1 MKYVKVILDLPFDKV
16 LTYHVPVSLEKKAQV
31 GARCRAPVGKRAC
44 QGFILQ
50 IVSKKPPFPT
60 KPLFDIP
67 DALAIFSKEMLE
79 FTKELAE
86 YYFLPWVKVLK
97 AALPPG
103 LNNKKGLKLE
113 AEPENNLD
121 FPYQSPSY
129 SLSAQQQNAVSQIQT
144 SIDKQEHKIFLIH
157 GITGS
162 GKTEIYFESI
172 LRSLEQKKGAIFL
185 VPEISLTPQMI
196 KSFKERFG
204 QRLAIYHSGL
214 TVKQRRD
221 QWLRIK
227 TGQADIVLG
236 VRSAIFAPVEKLGVI
251 VIDESHETTYTQQE
265 KFKYSAIQA
274 AFIRGKVQKAV
285 VIMGTATPSIESYY
299 HAKKNKFKLIKLDY
313 RIDNRQLPEIT
324 VVDMNKEKMEGNRNI
339 LSRRLK
345 DAIGQTIQQGEQV
358 ILFLNRRGFSS
369 VMFCKICGHIEK
381 CKNCKVSLVYHSSS
395 NMLVC
400 HHCNYTID
408 VPPVCPRC
416 NRAYLHP
423 VGAGTQKVEK
433 EIKKLSP
440 HFVVQ
445 RMDSDII
452 AQKEKTHTEI
462 FESFLEGKT
471 DILIGTQMLAKGLH
485 FPDVTLVGIISAD
498 TQLNLPNFRAGEFTF
513 QLLTQVAGR
522 AGRGEK
528 GGKVIVQT
536 HYPDHY
542 SINCATHYDFE
553 KFYENE
559 LGFRKELNYPPFSQ
573 LVSLTIKGSSEI
585 KVRKDAIILAN
596 MLKSYI
602 SEIKEGFELIGPG
615 PCPIDKIRN
624 KFRWRIIIKSKN
636 RKNLEKLMQEL
647 RNYWAKIPHIQ
658 EILSIDLDPVDMM

>member
-1 MKYVKVILDLPFDKV
+1 MKYVKVLFDLPFDKV
-16 LTYHVPVSLEKKAQV
+16 LTYHVPVLLDNKAQI
-31 GARCRAPVGKRAC
+31 GMRCLAPVGKRTC
-44 QGFILQ
+44 QGFILE
-50 IVSKKPPFPT
+50 IVKKKPAFPT
-60 KPLFDIP
+60 KPVFNIP
-67 DALAIFSKEMLE
+67 DALAIFSKEMFEL
-79 FTKELAE
+79 TKELAE
-86 YYFLPWVKVLK
+86 YYFTPWIKVLK

-103 LNNKKGLKLE
+103 LGKKGLKSE
-113 AEPENNLD
+113 AKPENNLD
-121 FPYQSPSY
+121 FSYQTPSY
-129 SLSAQQQNAVSQIQT
+129 SLSAQQKDAVSQIQS
-144 SIDKQEHKIFLIH
+144 SIDKKEHEIFLVH

-172 LRSLEQKKGAIFL
+172 FRSLKQKRGAIFL

-196 KSFKERFG
+196 KGFQERFG
-204 QRLAIYHSGL
+204 QRLALYHSGL
-214 TVKQRRD
+214 TIKQRREE
-221 QWLRIK
+221 WIRVK

-265 KFKYSAIQA
+265 KFKYSALQA
-274 AFIRGKVQKAV
+274 AFIRGKIQKSV
-285 VIMGTATPSIESYY
+285 VIMGSATPSIETYY
-299 HAKKNKFKLIKLDY
+299 HAKKGKYNLIQLTSRVDNK
-313 RIDNRQLPEIT
+313 QLPEII
-324 VVDMNKEKMEGNRNI
+324 VVDMNKERIEGNRNI
-339 LSRRLK
+339 MSRRLQA
-345 DAIGQTIQQGEQV
+345 AIKQTIEQAEQV

-369 VMFCKICGHIEK
+369 VVMCKICGHIEK
-381 CKNCKVSLVYHSSS
+381 CKNCKVSLVYHTSS
-395 NMLVC
+395 NMLIC
-400 HHCNYTID
+400 HHCNYSTQ
-408 VPPVCPRC
+408 VPPICPRC
-416 NRAYLHP
+416 QRSYLHP
-423 VGAGTQKVEK
+423 IGIGTQKVEK

-452 AQKEKTHTEI
+452 AQKDKTHTEI
-462 FESFLEGKT
+462 FEKFLEGKT
-471 DILIGTQMLAKGLH
+471 DILVGTQMLAKGLH

-528 GGKVIVQT
+528 IGKVIVQT

-542 SINCATHYDFE
+542 SINNATNYDFE

-585 KVRKDAIILAN
+585 KVRKDTIILAN

-602 SEIKEGFELIGPG
+602 SQIKKGFELIGPG
-615 PCPIDKIRN
+615 PCPIEKIRN
-624 KFRWRIIIKSKN
+624 KYRWRIIIKSQNSK
-636 RKNLEKLMQEL
+636 KLEKLMQNL
-647 RNYWAKIPHIQ
+647 RESWAKIPHLQ
-658 EILSIDLDPVDMM
+658 ETLSIDLDPVDMM

>member
-1 MKYVKVILDLPFDKV
+1 MKYVKVILDLPFEKT
-16 LTYHVPVSLEKKAQV
+16 LTYHVPVSLKAKAQV
-31 GARCRAPVGKRAC
+31 GARCRASVGKRIC

-50 IVSKKPPFPT
+50 LVRKKPAFAT
-60 KPLFDIP
+60 KPILDIP
-67 DALAIFSKEMLE
+67 DDVAIFSKEMFE
-79 FTKELAE
+79 FTKELAK
-86 YYFLPWVKVLK
+86 YYFMPWIKVLK

-103 LNNKKGLKLE
+103 LNNKKGLKME
-113 AEPENNLD
+113 TEDENNLD
-121 FPYQSPSY
+121 FSYNRPSY
-129 SLSAQQQNAVSQIQT
+129 SLSEEQKDAVSQIRM

-172 LRSLEQKKGAIFL
+172 WTYLKQKRGAIFL

-204 QRLAIYHSGL
+204 KRLALYHSGL
-214 TVKQRRD
+214 TIKQRRD
-221 QWLRIK
+221 EWLRIK
-227 TGQADIVLG
+227 TGKADIVLG
-236 VRSAIFAPVEKLGVI
+236 VRSAIFAPVEKLGII

-265 KFKYSAIQA
+265 KFKFSAIQA
-274 AFIRGKVQKAV
+274 AFVRGKIQKAV
-285 VIMGTATPSIESYY
+285 VLMGSATPSIETYY
-299 HAKKNKFKLIKLDY
+299 HAKKNKHKLIQLHS
-313 RIDNRQLPEIT
+313 RIDNKHLPEII
-324 VVDMNKEKMEGNRNI
+324 VVDMNKEKAEGRRNI
-339 LSRRLK
+339 ISQRLK
-345 DAIGQTIQQGEQV
+345 DAIKNTIEQGEQV
-358 ILFLNRRGFSS
+358 ILFINRRGFSS
-369 VMFCKICGHIEK
+369 VMMCPICGYIEK
-381 CKNCKVSLVYHSSS
+381 CKNCKTSLVYHSAS

-408 VPPVCPRC
+408 IPPICPKC
-416 NRAYLHP
+416 NRSYLYP
-423 VGAGTQKVEK
+423 VGTGTQKVER

-440 HFVVQ
+440 HFIIQ

-452 AQKEKTHTEI
+452 NTKSKTHKEI
-462 FESFLEGKT
+462 FDNFLEQKT

-485 FPDVTLVGIISAD
+485 FPNVTLVGIISAD

-542 SINCATHYDFE
+542 SINSAVNYDFE

-559 LGFRKELNYPPFSQ
+559 LSFRKELNYPPFSQ
-573 LVSLTIKGSSEI
+573 LVSLTVKGTSEN
-585 KVRKDAIILAN
+585 KVRKDTIILAN
-596 MLKSYI
+596 MITTYLSTQTKTI
-602 SEIKEGFELIGPG
+602 ELIGPG
-615 PCPIDKIRN
+615 PCPLDKIRN

-636 RKNLEKLMQEL
+636 RKNLEKLMQNI
-647 RNYWAKIPHIQ
+647 RGYWAKIPHKN
-658 EILSIDLDPVDMM
+658 ETLSVDLDPVDMM